1 MSDEKCSV
9 IIPVFNAEDTIEEAI
24 HSVLNGT
31 YSNVEL
37 LVVDDCST
45 DNSRRIVDALAKQN
59 NKIRHIKSNKNQ
71 GGARTRN
78 LAIEYLSGKYVAF
91 LDSDDLW
98 EPEKLEKCISLL
110 EANPEIKA
118 VAHDMKY
125 LTEKGEKV
133 GYIQAKPR
141 SRDEQKHNNENGIPP
156 IVFTST
162 AVLHADALIKEGGF
176 DENWVVGQDTEFFS
190 RVAQKYGLL
199 VLNEPLGSYRLR
211 GGSLTGSNWLKK
223 RLARRCVIEN
233 NLRQR
238 EGRPPISL
246 DQYMIHFKQNTP
258 LLEKAFVMRQALSRQ
273 FWRQAGEAWLN
284 KKSVFRTFFLASIG
298 SLLDP
303 ATTVYRVR
311 RWLKSRV

>member
-9 IIPVFNAEDTIEEAI
+9 IIPVFNAEDTIEDAI
-24 HSVLNGT
+24 HSVLSGT

-45 DNSRRIVDALAKQN
+45 DNSREIVDALARQN
-59 NKIRHIKSNKNQ
+59 DMIRHIKSDINQ

-78 LAIEYLSGKYVAF
+78 LAIKHLSGKYVAF

-110 EANPEIKA
+110 EANTDIKL
-118 VAHDMKY
+118 VAHDMNY
-125 LTEKGEKV
+125 LTNKGEKV
-133 GYIQAKPR
+133 GYISAKPR
-141 SRDEQKHNNENGIPP
+141 SPDEQKHNNEKGIPP

-162 AVLHADALIKEGGF
+162 AVLHADVLIKEGGF
-176 DENWVVGQDTEFFS
+176 DENWDVGQDTEFFS

-199 VLNEPLGSYRLR
+199 VQGEPLGSYRLR
-211 GGSLTGSNWLKK
+211 AGSLTGSNWLRK
-223 RLARRCVIEN
+223 RLAQKCVIEN

-238 EGRPPISL
+238 KGRTPITL
-246 DQYMIHFKQNTP
+246 DQYMINFQQNTP
-258 LLEKAFVMRQALSRQ
+258 LFEKTFVMRQALSRH

-284 KKSVFRTFFLASIG
+284 NKSVFKTFFLGSIG

-311 RWLKSRV
+311 RWLKSRA